1 MGCEIGGMKPLLPFP
16 KEAQDAPGRCMGS
29 QHLRCLAAKRI
40 KNVHTVTCLI
50 LYRLPC
56 IHGSLGKMVPSVP
69 KSPNATTNV
78 RRDMESQF
86 NKEMDTATGEGMK
99 EEIASRGKGVKDK
112 FAELGRQALE
122 TIDAQREPAASTLGI
137 GRGSPQC

>member
-1 MGCEIGGMKPLLPFP
+1 
-16 KEAQDAPGRCMGS
+16 
-29 QHLRCLAAKRI
+29 
-40 KNVHTVTCLI
+40 
-50 LYRLPC
+50 
-56 IHGSLGKMVPSVP
+56 
-69 KSPNATTNV
+69 
-78 RRDMESQF
+78 MESQF